1 MHPFVL
7 PTGPRDAAQFMLGAA
22 EDAPYTWKGGRA
34 IDPTDSY
41 NVFEDLD
48 TSSQPYF
55 YSTPV
60 DPTEYQNEYIGQVIG
75 IY

>member
-1 MHPFVL
+1 
-7 PTGPRDAAQFMLGAA
+7 
-22 EDAPYTWKGGRA
+22 
-34 IDPTDSY
+34 
-41 NVFEDLD
+41 VFEDLD